1 MNRGSLLP
9 QLSTEENADPLDRLA
24 DPIERAVIEAALEFM
39 VMKGS
44 IEEPDAELIG
54 QLQDLYAANSS
65 LHIEM
70 HFTGDVLHD
79 AAQARPGRE
88 LAALYERQQQD
99 RWERE
104 QAERWACACGFT
116 FGLYPWSDRS
126 VNFYTLN
133 DGLFHNQVQ
142 KCPRCKRDLA
152 KLRSER
158 PGQLGFV
165 L

>member
-1 MNRGSLLP
+1 
-9 QLSTEENADPLDRLA
+9 
-24 DPIERAVIEAALEFM
+24 M

>member
-1 MNRGSLLP
+1 LP
-9 QLSTEENADPLDRLA
+9 QLSTEQDADPLDPLDRLA
-24 DPIERAVIEAALEFM
+24 DPTELAVIETALEFM
-39 VMKGS
+39 VMKGW
-44 IEEPDAELIG
+44 IEEPDADLIG
-54 QLQDLYAANSS
+54 QLQDLYAATPS

-79 AAQARPGRE
+79 AAQARPGE
-88 LAALYERQQQD
+88 ALAALYERQQQD

-126 VNFYTLN
+126 VNFYTLTD

-142 KCPRCKRDLA
+142 KCPRCERDLA